1 MLTNLYTGNAN
12 ENTPPQLK
20 YGRTASQ
27 LSLKIYIDL
36 DVHAV
41 IAPLGVLEASG
52 NPEWYL
58 DVRIYQMT

>member
-20 YGRTASQ
+20 YRRTASQ
-27 LSLKIYIDL
+27 LPLKLYIDL

-41 IAPLGVLEASG
+41 IAPSGFLEASG

-58 DVRIYQMT
+58 DVRIYEVT